1 MLNLQ
6 CHLLNQVGNNTKT
19 VKAFYSQRIGWLDGI
34 TDAIDVKLGKLRGEG
49 QGDLACCSPWGCKE
63 SDMPGQ
69 LSNKKALQMTMKG
82 NLLFI

>member
-34 TDAIDVKLGKLRGEG
+34 TDAIDVKLGKLREMVRDRETWRAAVHGAAKS
-49 QGDLACCSPWGCKE
+49 QTCL
-63 SDMPGQ
+63 
-69 LSNKKALQMTMKG
+69 G
-82 NLLFI
+82 N